1 MIQCLK
7 IKNYALLKDIV
18 INFNDGFT
26 VISGETGSGKSLI
39 LDALALLLGK
49 RVDRFSFSKSS
60 SKVIIEAVFSISQ
73 SKHWFFLK
81 NNLDFNKKTII
92 RRELI
97 PEGKSRAF
105 INDTPVLLNVLSE
118 FSHQIVEIHAQNQS
132 ILLQDETSQL
142 SLIDKLSK
150 SESELSEYQKE
161 FEIFNLLD
169 KELINI
175 KKSANL
181 SNSELEFLRF
191 QYEELDSCNLN
202 YEEKDELEKKISILQ
217 NVESLK
223 NIIFESDNYLNN
235 DEGILSQL
243 SQIRKKLSE
252 FTAFDELHERV
263 DSSIIELNDVGL
275 ALSSL
280 NNTLISSPED
290 LHKLNNRLDVINNL
304 LQKHRKNTVEE
315 LLDLHSEIKEKIS
328 FSISYEKE
336 LKNKNIEIDRQYVIL
351 EKKAAILN
359 RRRSKFLPI
368 LKDNIEN
375 HLKNLGMPY
384 AKFLI
389 VLNERNIF
397 NRSGNVSVSFLFSAN
412 KGGSLQEI
420 SKIASGGELSRLMLA
435 IKYISSKLNKLD
447 TLVFDE
453 IDIGVSGET
462 ASLMAEMM
470 KEISK
475 STQLI
480 AISHLPQIASKA
492 KIHLKVMKSIS
503 QNETISDVKLLNKKE
518 RVVEIAKLL
527 SGKDVT
533 SAAFENA
540 RVLLKQ

>member
-1 MIQCLK
+1 LK
-7 IKNYALLKDIV
+7 LFFLFQNQ
-18 INFNDGFT
+18 
-26 VISGETGSGKSLI
+26 
-39 LDALALLLGK
+39 
-49 RVDRFSFSKSS
+49 
-60 SKVIIEAVFSISQ
+60 SIG
-73 SKHWFFLK
+73 FFLK
-81 NNLDFNKKTII
+81 NNLDFNKTTII

-118 FSHQIVEIHAQNQS
+118 FGHQILEIHAQNQS
-132 ILLQDETSQL
+132 ILLQDETSQF

-150 SESELSEYQKE
+150 SENELYEYQKE
-161 FEIFNLLD
+161 FEIFNLLNKD
-169 KELINI
+169 LLNI

-181 SNSELEFLRF
+181 SDSELEFLRF
-191 QYEELDSCNLN
+191 QDDELDSCKLN
-202 YEEKDELEKKISILQ
+202 FGEKEDLEKKITILQ

-223 NIIFESDNYLNN
+223 NIIFESENYLNN

-243 SQIRKKLSE
+243 SKIRKKLSE
-252 FTAFDELHERV
+252 FNAFEELYSRV
-263 DSSIIELNDVGL
+263 DSSIIELNDFSL

-280 NNTLISSPED
+280 NNNLTSSSED
-290 LHKLNNRLDVINNL
+290 LHSLINRLDVINNL
-304 LQKHRKNTVEE
+304 LQKHRKTTVEE
-315 LLDLHSEIKEKIS
+315 LLNFHTEIKDKIS
-328 FSISYEKE
+328 ISISYEKE
-336 LKNKNIEIDRQYVIL
+336 LENKGIEIERQNLVMIQ
-351 EKKAAILN
+351 KATILN
-359 RRRSKFLPI
+359 RKRSKFLPI
-368 LKDNIEN
+368 LKDNIES

-389 VLNERNIF
+389 VFHDNNIF
-397 NRSGNVSVSFLFSAN
+397 KNSGNTSVSFLFSAN
-412 KGGSLQEI
+412 KGSSLKEI

-480 AISHLPQIASKA
+480 AITHLPQIASKA
-492 KIHLKVMKSIS
+492 EVHLKVMKSIYED
-503 QNETISDVKLLNKKE
+503 ETITDVKLLNREE
-518 RVVEIAKLL
+518 RIVEIAKLL

-540 RVLLKQ
+540 RVLLNQ